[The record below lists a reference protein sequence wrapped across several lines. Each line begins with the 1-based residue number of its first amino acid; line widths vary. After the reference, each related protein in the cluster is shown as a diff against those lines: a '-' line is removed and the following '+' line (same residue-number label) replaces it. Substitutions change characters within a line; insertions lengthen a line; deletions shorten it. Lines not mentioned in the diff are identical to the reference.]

1 VATVNIVNTENVKV
15 EEVELQA
22 SIFNAEI
29 KEFAVHQVVCS
40 QLAARRQGTAK
51 VKDRAEVSGG
61 GKKPWRQKGTGHAR
75 AGSTRSPI
83 WKGGGV
89 VFGPQPRDYSFAVPK
104 KMRKVALRSVLT
116 SKVQEDRFR
125 VVDRFAFDQPS
136 TKQMVA
142 VLQKLIGGKAS
153 ALIVLGDWTEAVW
166 LSGRNI
172 PKVRVIHADHLNVY
186 TALEYDYVI
195 LDKAGLSFIEGAL
208 GQ

>member
-1 VATVNIVNTENVKV
+1 MATVNIVNTENVKV

-22 SIFNAEI
+22 SIFNVEI
-29 KEFAVHQVVCS
+29 KEYAVHQVVCS
-40 QLAARRQGTAK
+40 QLAARRRGTAK
-51 VKDRAEVSGG
+51 TKDRSEVRGG

-89 VFGPQPRDYSFAVPK
+89 VFGPLPRDYSFSVPK

-116 SKVQEDRFR
+116 SKVQDDKFR
-125 VVDRFAFDQPS
+125 VVDRFAFDKPN
-136 TKQMVA
+136 TKQMIA
-142 VLQKLIGGKAS
+142 VLQKLLGNKAS
-153 ALIVLGDWTEAVW
+153 VLVALGDWTEAVW

-172 PKVRVIHADHLNVY
+172 PKVRVIHAEHLNVY

-195 LDKAGLSFIEGAL
+195 LDKAGLSFIEGTL